1 MDKQSKIVLISGPTA
16 SGKSNFAVKIAK
28 KIQGEIINADSMQV
42 YKILKI
48 LTARPNKIEQKDIKH
63 HLYGVV
69 DLNKKFSTGQWL
81 ELTIK
86 KIKNI
91 KKKKKIPILVGGTGL
106 YFQSLINGL
115 VKIPEIP
122 LKFRN
127 KVRLMSKREGQKKFY
142 KKLLKLDPKVKDRFD
157 PNDMQRSI
165 RAYEIKS
172 YTDISMYDWLA
183 RTESEFKNSDFL
195 KLYIETKRE
204 KLIERINLR
213 TLNMINGGAINEVK
227 KFLKLKIRKDQSV
240 NKVIGIA
247 ELTQYLNHE
256 VTLEEAK
263 ELISIKTRQYAK
275 RQATWARTRMT
286 SWKKIKLTRI
296 DDFLTKLNKSLLKLD
311 QRAQLQLD
319 CPNG

>member
-1 MDKQSKIVLISGPTA
+1 MDKQSKIILISGQTA

-81 ELTIK
+81 ELVIK
-86 KIKNI
+86 KIRNI

-157 PNDMQRSI
+157 PNDTQRSI

-256 VTLEEAK
+256 VTLDEAK

-286 SWKKIKLTRI
+286 SWKKIKPTRI
-296 DDFLTKLNKSLLKLD
+296 DDFIKKLNKSLLKLD
-311 QRAQLQLD
+311 Q
-319 CPNG
+319 

>member
-81 ELTIK
+81 ELVIK
-86 KIKNI
+86 KIRNI

-142 KKLLKLDPKVKDRFD
+142 KKLLKLDPKVKEKFD
-157 PNDMQRSI
+157 PNDTQRSI

-183 RTESEFKNSDFL
+183 RTKSEFKNSDFL

-256 VTLEEAK
+256 VTLDEAK

-286 SWKKIKLTRI
+286 SWKKIKPTRI
-296 DDFLTKLNKSLLKLD
+296 NDFIKKLK
-311 QRAQLQLD
+311 
-319 CPNG
+319 

>member
-1 MDKQSKIVLISGPTA
+1 MDKQSKIILISGPTA
-16 SGKSNFAVKIAK
+16 SGKTNFAIKIAK

-42 YKILKI
+42 YKNLKI

-81 ELTIK
+81 ELVIK

-91 KKKKKIPILVGGTGL
+91 QKKKKIPILVGGTGL

-142 KKLLKLDPKVKDRFD
+142 KKLLKLDPKVKDKFD
-157 PNDMQRSI
+157 PNDTQRSI

-286 SWKKIKLTRI
+286 SWKKIKPTRI
-296 DDFLTKLNKSLLKLD
+296 DDFIKRLNKSLLKLD
-311 QRAQLQLD
+311 Q
-319 CPNG
+319 

>member
-1 MDKQSKIVLISGPTA
+1 MDKQSKIILISGPTA
-16 SGKSNFAVKIAK
+16 SGKTNFAIKIAK

-42 YKILKI
+42 YKNLKT

-81 ELTIK
+81 ELAIK

-142 KKLLKLDPKVKDRFD
+142 KKLLKLDPKVKDKFD
-157 PNDMQRSI
+157 PNDTQRSI

-172 YTDISMYDWLA
+172 YTDISMYDWLV
-183 RTESEFKNSDFL
+183 RTESKFKNSDFL

-286 SWKKIKLTRI
+286 SWKKIKPTRI
-296 DDFLTKLNKSLLKLD
+296 DDFIKKLNKSILKLD
-311 QRAQLQLD
+311 Q
-319 CPNG
+319 

>member
-1 MDKQSKIVLISGPTA
+1 MDKQSKIILISGPTA
-16 SGKSNFAVKIAK
+16 SGKSNFAIKIAK

-42 YKILKI
+42 YKKLKI
-48 LTARPNKIEQKDIKH
+48 LTARPNKIEQKSIKH

-69 DLNKKFSTGQWL
+69 DLNKKFSTGKWL
-81 ELTIK
+81 ELAIK

-91 KKKKKIPILVGGTGL
+91 QKKKKIPILVGGTGL

-127 KVRLMSKREGQKKFY
+127 KVRLISKREGQKKFY
-142 KKLLKLDPKVKDRFD
+142 KKLLKLDPKIIGKFD
-157 PNDMQRSI
+157 PNDTQRSI

-172 YTDISMYDWLA
+172 YTNISMYDWLA
-183 RTESEFKNSDFL
+183 RTKSEFKDSQFL
-195 KLYIETKRE
+195 KLHIEIKRE
-204 KLIERINLR
+204 KLIEKINIR
-213 TLNMINGGAINEVK
+213 TSGMLNGGAINEAK
-227 KFLKLKIRKDQSV
+227 KFIKLKIRKDQSV

-247 ELTQYLNHE
+247 ELTQYLNKKIS
-256 VTLEEAK
+256 LDQAK

-286 SWKKIKLTRI
+286 SWKKIRPKRI
-296 DDFLTKLNKSLLKLD
+296 DDFIKKLNKSPLKLD
-311 QRAQLQLD
+311 Q
-319 CPNG
+319 

>member
-69 DLNKKFSTGQWL
+69 DLNEKFSTGQWL
-81 ELTIK
+81 ELAIK

-142 KKLLKLDPKVKDRFD
+142 KKLLKLDPKVKDKFD
-157 PNDMQRSI
+157 PNDTQRSI

-286 SWKKIKLTRI
+286 SWKKIKPTRI
-296 DDFLTKLNKSLLKLD
+296 DDFIKKLNKSLLKLD
-311 QRAQLQLD
+311 Q
-319 CPNG
+319 

>member
-1 MDKQSKIVLISGPTA
+1 MDRQSKIILISGPTA
-16 SGKSNFAVKIAK
+16 SGKSKFAVKIAK

-42 YKILKI
+42 YKKLKI
-48 LTARPNKIEQKDIKH
+48 LTARPNKIEQKNIKH
-63 HLYGVV
+63 HLYGTV

-81 ELTIK
+81 ELAIK

-91 KKKKKIPILVGGTGL
+91 QKKKKIPILVGGTGL

-122 LKFRN
+122 LNFRN

-142 KKLLKLDPKVKDRFD
+142 KKLLKLDPKIKDKFD
-157 PNDMQRSI
+157 PNDTQRSI

-183 RTESEFKNSDFL
+183 KTESEFKDSDFL
-195 KLYIETKRE
+195 KLQIDIKRE
-204 KLIERINLR
+204 KLIQKINLR
-213 TLNMINGGAINEVK
+213 ISNMINDGAINEVK

-256 VTLEEAK
+256 ITLEEVK
-263 ELISIKTRQYAK
+263 ELILIKTRQYAK
-275 RQATWARTRMT
+275 RQATWARTRMI
-286 SWKKIKLTRI
+286 SWVKIDPNKLDSYIKKLK
-296 DDFLTKLNKSLLKLD
+296 KSSLKLD
-311 QRAQLQLD
+311 QLT
-319 CPNG
+319 

>member
-1 MDKQSKIVLISGPTA
+1 MDKKSKIILISGPTA
-16 SGKSNFAVKIAK
+16 SGKSYFAVKIAK

-42 YKILKI
+42 YKNLKI

-81 ELTIK
+81 EVVIK

-127 KVRLMSKREGQKKFY
+127 KVRLMSKRQGQKKFY

-157 PNDMQRSI
+157 PNDTQRSI

-286 SWKKIKLTRI
+286 SWKKIKPTRI
-296 DDFLTKLNKSLLKLD
+296 DDFIKKLNKPLLKLD
-311 QRAQLQLD
+311 Q
-319 CPNG
+319 

>member
-1 MDKQSKIVLISGPTA
+1 MDKQSKIILISGPTA

-28 KIQGEIINADSMQV
+28 NIQGEIINTDSMQV
-42 YKILKI
+42 YKKLKI
-48 LTARPNKIEQKDIKH
+48 LTARPNKIEQKNIKH

-69 DLNKKFSTGQWL
+69 DLNEKFSTGQWL
-81 ELTIK
+81 ELAIK

-91 KKKKKIPILVGGTGL
+91 QKKKKIPILVGGTGL

-127 KVRLMSKREGQKKFY
+127 KVRLISKREGQKKFY
-142 KKLLKLDPKVKDRFD
+142 TKLLKLDPKIKDQFD
-157 PNDMQRSI
+157 PNDTQRSI

-172 YTDISMYDWLA
+172 YTNISMYDWLA
-183 RTESEFKNSDFL
+183 RTKSEFKDSDFL
-195 KLYIETKRE
+195 KLQIETKRE
-204 KLIERINLR
+204 KLIERINIR
-213 TLNMINGGAINEVK
+213 TSSMINNGAINEVK

-247 ELTQYLNHE
+247 ELTQCLNKKI
-256 VTLEEAK
+256 TLDQAK

-275 RQATWARTRMT
+275 RQATWARTRMI
-286 SWKKIKLTRI
+286 SWVKIDPSKTDSYIKKLK
-296 DDFLTKLNKSLLKLD
+296 KSFLKLD
-311 QRAQLQLD
+311 Q
-319 CPNG
+319 

>member
-81 ELTIK
+81 ELAIK

-142 KKLLKLDPKVKDRFD
+142 KKLLKLDPKVKDKFD
-157 PNDMQRSI
+157 PNDTQRSI

-172 YTDISMYDWLA
+172 YTDISMYDWLV
-183 RTESEFKNSDFL
+183 RTESKFKNSDFL

-286 SWKKIKLTRI
+286 SWKKIKPTRI
-296 DDFLTKLNKSLLKLD
+296 DDFIKKLNKSLLKLD
-311 QRAQLQLD
+311 Q
-319 CPNG
+319 

>member
-1 MDKQSKIVLISGPTA
+1 MDKQSKIILISGPTA

-42 YKILKI
+42 YKNLKI

-81 ELTIK
+81 ELAIK

-142 KKLLKLDPKVKDRFD
+142 KKLLKLDPKIKDKFD
-157 PNDMQRSI
+157 PNDTQRSI

-213 TLNMINGGAINEVK
+213 TLNMINGGVINEVK

-247 ELTQYLNHE
+247 ELTQHLNHE

-286 SWKKIKLTRI
+286 SWKKINPTRI
-296 DDFLTKLNKSLLKLD
+296 DDFIKKLNKSLLKLD
-311 QRAQLQLD
+311 Q
-319 CPNG
+319 